1 MGTGE
6 PGRNGLAALRHVEVG
21 QEAGQETVTTQ
32 RLLMEG
38 ENVRSQVMSQER
50 VIKILVQVQL
60 FLCPLGPLVVTL
72 SVSR

>member
-21 QEAGQETVTTQ
+21 QEAGQETVITQ

-38 ENVRSQVMSQER
+38 ENVRSQVMSREC
-50 VIKILVQVQL
+50 VIQMLVQVEYSYIAA
-60 FLCPLGPLVVTL
+60 FYC
-72 SVSR
+72 